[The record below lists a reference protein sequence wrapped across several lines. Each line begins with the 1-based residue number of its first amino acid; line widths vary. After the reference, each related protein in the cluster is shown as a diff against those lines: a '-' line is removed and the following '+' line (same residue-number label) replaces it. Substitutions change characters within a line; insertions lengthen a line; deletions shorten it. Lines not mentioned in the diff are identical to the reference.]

1 MSKTRQRAVSD
12 LVSNVDGLVQLANW
26 QVALAREVR
35 SQVAALD
42 KLPSDDLSATA
53 KSRRRGAGRTPGPDP
68 S

>member
-1 MSKTRQRAVSD
+1 MSKTRQRAVAD

-26 QVALAREVR
+26 QVALAHEVR

-42 KLPSDDLSATA
+42 KLPADDQPVAGKA
-53 KSRRRGAGRTPGPDP
+53 RRRGAEGKPG